1 MKTSLISLLRQNALF
16 MNSTALITA
25 LTFSMLVT
33 SPAAMALRKADVN
46 LVEAGETH
54 PEARLSSLLEQITRK
69 FDLLEAAHGAGQA
82 TDNIVSELDGL
93 QDQMIDLDNEVMAN
107 FEAMEQT
114 LKDKKLPMT
123 ILQRHH
129 DMVAHYQAHR
139 ARIIEQFEDSDM
151 SHWRWLLGRWW
162 GRLLVWLGVD
172 IEEIVESPFQVVN
185 PRQFKRSHQAFDPN
199 NLPNK
204 SMRPDKD
211 NKPKRSK
218 QDYRQASLFNSPVN
232 KVANLGDFSY
242 DALAGAS
249 DPAYLAETDEVVL
262 TLRIKEQAQLLNY
275 DPVKIYH
282 WVRNNVEWQP
292 TWGAVQDAELTLDA
306 RRGNAMDIASLTIAL
321 LRASQIPARYVH
333 GTIEVPEAPY
343 RNWAGG
349 FTSIDAAADFAA
361 SGGIPSAVAILGGK
375 ISHVQLEHVWVEAA
389 IDYFPSRGAINQ
401 DADAWVQMDPSYKL
415 YEYLQGLDAVQI
427 SGIDKNQLAN
437 DFLAS
442 GTLNE
447 TEGWIQGFDPAILET
462 AHAQAQTALE
472 DYITTNMTDPTNGDI
487 IGGRKTI
494 IQEYPVLPSSL
505 PNRILVEGAR
515 YDKLPSQLQQQVTY
529 TLGYDE
535 FRQPYNP
542 TTFAWSTLN
551 NQKVTL
557 SFRPAKLDDEI
568 ALQSLIPEGEI
579 TDISQLPQS
588 IPSYLI
594 EVVPELIVN
603 GELKITGLPMK
614 LGEELVFNTK
624 IRFSGRSKQENY
636 TYKVIAGSYL
646 SVNVVAG
653 NVSSQKIKLVQSNLI
668 TTQSKLD
675 SKDYA
680 RISSLTQQELMGD
693 IFYTGTLA
701 YFAQLHALN
710 KVTALNSNA
719 HVVFTSGYGTIGY
732 EPKVTYFFGHP
743 AAIQPGGI
751 VLDIPISSVTAAN
764 DGNIEKKRSVVM
776 RSGISSSLLE
786 HIVPEQF
793 YNDKSSHID
802 AFSAVKALQI
812 ATVQGQRIYHITKE
826 NVGSITPDL
835 NLSAG
840 VESEI
845 FASVTMGLEVITHID
860 PVSVPGYTGEG
871 YIIFDPQT
879 GSGAYKIGGGQN
891 GAFSYAFNAFTTHL
905 NLLATGVNIY
915 GAATNIAKSL
925 AGGFAARF
933 IGASVLLGFV
943 NSVHQILAHCP
954 NDNLENV
961 GNLVALMA
969 VTLLTLFFTALAG
982 IWFGPLG
989 VSVVSAVFSQGAN
1002 LAMQY
1007 ALNSTKGCRIQ

>member
-614 LGEELVFNTK
+614 LGEELAFNTK
-624 IRFSGRSKQENY
+624 IRFLGRSKQENY

-653 NVSSQKIKLVQSNLI
+653 NVSSRKLSDLQANLNATKAKLESNDPVQIN
-668 TTQSKLD
+668 
-675 SKDYA
+675 A
-680 RISSLTQQELMGD
+680 LTRQEILGD
-693 IFYTGTLA
+693 MFYTGTMG
-701 YFAQLHALN
+701 YFAQL
-710 KVTALNSNA
+710 NA
-719 HVVFTSGYGTIGY
+719 ISQVAGLGSGAQYQLASGHGTFGY
-732 EPKVTYFFGHP
+732 EPKVDYLFGFP
-743 AAIQPGGI
+743 TAIQLGGV
-751 VLDIPISSVTAAN
+751 VLDIPLSIVTATN
-764 DGNIEKKRSVVM
+764 DGNADNKRDFVMQVGVLSSV
-776 RSGISSSLLE
+776 LE
-786 HIVPEQF
+786 HATPEQMF
-793 YNDKSSHID
+793 NNPLNPTD
-802 AFSAVKALQI
+802 AISAVKALQI
-812 ATVQGQRIYHITKE
+812 AAAQGQRTYQITQANIN
-826 NVGSITPDL
+826 NVLPL
-835 NLSAG
+835 LHLSANT
-840 VESEI
+840 EAEI
-845 FASVTMGLEVITHID
+845 VVSVNAGLEVITHTD
-860 PVSVPGYTGEG
+860 QVSVPGYTGEG
-871 YIIFDPQT
+871 YIIYDPVT

-891 GAFSYAFNAFTTHL
+891 GAFMALDYIIAVLDLFYGFLSALTSAFGPVSKILNSISNVIKTARFVHDVLTTNEKCDLVTVAILLLTMFSVIGLAFAQ
-905 NLLATGVNIY
+905 LAT
-915 GAATNIAKSL
+915 
-925 AGGFAARF
+925 
-933 IGASVLLGFV
+933 
-943 NSVHQILAHCP
+943 
-954 NDNLENV
+954 
-961 GNLVALMA
+961 
-969 VTLLTLFFTALAG
+969 TL
-982 IWFGPLG
+982 
-989 VSVVSAVFSQGAN
+989 S
-1002 LAMQY
+1002 
-1007 ALNSTKGCRIQ
+1007 